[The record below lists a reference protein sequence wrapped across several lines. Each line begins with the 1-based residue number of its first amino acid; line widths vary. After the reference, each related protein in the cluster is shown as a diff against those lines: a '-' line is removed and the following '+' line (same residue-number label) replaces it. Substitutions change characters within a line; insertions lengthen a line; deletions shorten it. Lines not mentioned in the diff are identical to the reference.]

1 MQKEEKQ
8 NTIVSEVEVDRQQWK
23 RVGAS
28 AGSNAEPVS
37 CLEVAEGKN
46 VAGDFIQKKLSKKSQ
61 RKPCSKMEEEEAK
74 VSKMELE
81 LGSKE
86 GANVGR
92 NAEPVRDQE
101 VAESKGGAG
110 DRTQKQLSRKSQQE
124 EATKPEHEKRL
135 ENIKKNA
142 RVAPI
147 ASAAGARMTT
157 ENIAQL
163 VLKRRG
169 ENLE

>member
-1 MQKEEKQ
+1 VDLSEKHRSEDGKQ
-8 NTIVSEVEVDRQQWK
+8 RKNNTIVSEVEVDRQQWK

-37 CLEVAEGKN
+37 CLEVAEGKD
-46 VAGDFIQKKLSKKSQ
+46 VAGDCIQKKLSKKSQ

-124 EATKPEHEKRL
+124 EATKPEQEKLL
-135 ENIKKNA
+135 ENINKSA
-142 RVAPI
+142 R
-147 ASAAGARMTT
+147 
-157 ENIAQL
+157 
-163 VLKRRG
+163 
-169 ENLE
+169 

>member
-86 GANVGR
+86 GTNVGR

-124 EATKPEHEKRL
+124 EATKPEHGEKIG
-135 ENIKKNA
+135 EHKKKCKSGTISCCSWCA
-142 RVAPI
+142 HDHQ
-147 ASAAGARMTT
+147 
-157 ENIAQL
+157 NIAQL

>member
-1 MQKEEKQ
+1 MENKGKN

-124 EATKPEHEKRL
+124 EATKPEHGEKIG
-135 ENIKKNA
+135 EHKKNA
-142 RVAPI
+142 RVAPL
-147 ASAAGARMTT
+147 AAAAGARMTT